1 MGGYVM
7 VRMRMRRN
15 LYNFV
20 KDCESVRPPQGA
32 AAPRAQSGT
41 RRPAAVRTRFAALTC
56 CAAAAAPSPRLALVH
71 CPLSRANPQV
81 LGFCGYDFGARNLAG
96 GLKAGRGFIKPK
108 PLSDAEVA
116 RIERQAG
123 MLPSPPEAEFGVPK
137 GAADAAREML
147 RAKARE
153 AELADGAG
161 GEGARAEEADVAAVL
176 PPPVEL
182 ELSFGVGDLVRVL
195 KGPFRNLEGTVT
207 AIGKADG
214 SAVQSVTIELTL
226 MGQKT
231 AVEIDARALASVL
244 E

>member
-1 MGGYVM
+1 M
-7 VRMRMRRN
+7 
-15 LYNFV
+15 
-20 KDCESVRPPQGA
+20 P
-32 AAPRAQSGT
+32 
-41 RRPAAVRTRFAALTC
+41 C
-56 CAAAAAPSPRLALVH
+56 C
-71 CPLSRANPQV
+71 PQV

-108 PLSDAEVA
+108 PLSESEVA

-153 AELADGAG
+153 AELA
-161 GEGARAEEADVAAVL
+161 EGVGAEEAGGAAVA

-182 ELSFGVGDLVRVL
+182 DLAFGVGNLVRVL
-195 KGPFRNLEGTVT
+195 KGPFRNLEGPVT

-231 AVEIDARALASVL
+231 VVEIDARALASVL